1 MNMRA
6 WRAASGLGALG
17 LGLVGFA
24 LVDFR
29 AETGAASALF
39 LVLMAL
45 PSYAALLAWL
55 GARRGAVLL
64 GILTALPLLVEAAA
78 VATGVPYGSFAYA
91 DALGWKV
98 FGLVPWTV
106 GVAYPPVF
114 LAVVTAAGIGAGTA
128 LRRFLPASALLLVA
142 ADLVLDPAAVWAG
155 FWAWEGTGIYYG
167 IPAVNFV
174 GWAFTGAFYA
184 WIFHRAAGGN
194 VPPPQVASSAV
205 LIFGFWTGY
214 LLRESLL
221 FPALLGAAL
230 VALFLLLPSGRSG
243 EETGG

>member
-1 MNMRA
+1 MNIRA
-6 WRAASGLGALG
+6 WRAASGLGALL

-29 AETGAASALF
+29 AETGGASALF

-64 GILTALPLLVEAAA
+64 GVLTVLPLLIEATA

-91 DALGWKV
+91 DALGWKI

-114 LAVVTAAGIGAGTA
+114 LATVTAAGICVGPT

-155 FWAWEGTGIYYG
+155 LWAWEGTGIYYG
-167 IPAVNFV
+167 IPAVNFI
-174 GWAFTGAFYA
+174 GWALTGAFYA
-184 WIFHRAAGGN
+184 WIFHCAASGS

-221 FPALLGAAL
+221 FPAILGAAL
-230 VALFLLLPSGRSG
+230 VALFLLLPSGSG

>member
-1 MNMRA
+1 MNIRA
-6 WRAASGLGALG
+6 WRAVTALGALV
-17 LGLVGFA
+17 LGLVGLV
-24 LVDFR
+24 LVDFG
-29 AETGAASALF
+29 AESGAASVLF

-45 PSYAALLAWL
+45 PSYAALIIWL
-55 GARRGAVLL
+55 GWRRGAVLL
-64 GILTALPLLVEAAA
+64 GVLTVLPLLVEAAA

-114 LAVVTAAGIGAGTA
+114 LGAVTAAGILVGPT

-142 ADLVLDPAAVWAG
+142 ADLVLDPAAVSAG
-155 FWAWEGTGIYYG
+155 FWAWENLGIYYG
-167 IPAVNFV
+167 IPVVNFV
-174 GWAFTGAFYA
+174 GWAITGVFYA
-184 WIFHRAAGGN
+184 WVFHRGAGGS
-194 VPPPQVASSAV
+194 VPPPSMSSSAV

-221 FPALLGAAL
+221 FPAFMGAAL
-230 VALFLLLPSGRSG
+230 VALFLLLP
-243 EETGG
+243 TGHPREGPEG

>member
-1 MNMRA
+1 MNIRA
-6 WRAASGLGALG
+6 WRAATGLGALS

-29 AETGAASALF
+29 AETGATSALF
-39 LVLMAL
+39 LILMAL
-45 PSYAALLAWL
+45 PSYAALLGWL

-64 GILTALPLLVEAAA
+64 GVLSVLPLLVEATA

-114 LAVVTAAGIGAGTA
+114 LAAVTAAGICVGPT

-155 FWAWEGTGIYYG
+155 FWVWEGTGIYYG
-167 IPAVNFV
+167 IPAVNFI
-174 GWAFTGAFYA
+174 GWALTGAFYA
-184 WIFHRAAGGN
+184 WVFHRGAGGS

-205 LIFGFWTGY
+205 LIFGFWTGN
-214 LLRESLL
+214 LIRESLL
-221 FPALLGAAL
+221 VPAFVGAAL
-230 VALFLLLPSGRSG
+230 VALFLLLPSGESG
-243 EETGG
+243 EEAEG